1 LTVATQPHEVE
12 ANFTLT
18 VPEETE
24 LQLKT
29 QTGLILV
36 EQVNGDMK
44 LESVAGDVHLKEVS
58 GYIIVKT
65 MGGSLKCT
73 QCTGKLE
80 FTSISGQ
87 GQILQSSLTS
97 VTLMTTTGNILYD
110 SEFIRTG
117 IYTMRST
124 KGTLEVRFSPT
135 DSLDLSAQS
144 ISGTVDNQAAEFMK
158 PDLHGSHHP
167 RNRGNSF
174 FGTVGQGLAKVELSS
189 YSGTI
194 RILKRP

>member
-1 LTVATQPHEVE
+1 
-12 ANFTLT
+12 
-18 VPEETE
+18 
-24 LQLKT
+24 
-29 QTGLILV
+29 
-36 EQVNGDMK
+36 
-44 LESVAGDVHLKEVS
+44 
-58 GYIIVKT
+58 
-65 MGGSLKCT
+65 
-73 QCTGKLE
+73 
-80 FTSISGQ
+80 
-87 GQILQSSLTS
+87 
-97 VTLMTTTGNILYD
+97 MTTTGNILYD

-135 DSLDLSAQS
+135 DSLDLNAQS
-144 ISGTVDNQAAEFMK
+144 ITGTVDNQAAEFIK